1 MSLSVVLHT
10 DWETLV
16 PWSDRWDHW
25 AGGNPFRTWTWLTTW
40 WSVYRSIYRRSHLYV
55 LSIQSAEEPLGFA
68 PLFATWHPLWG
79 RSIRFLGS
87 GEICG
92 DDLGWIAPEDFQEQM
107 GRAVANSLHRKLVQL
122 APLGACPGHGRKETM
137 RYVACDHL
145 DLDGV
150 TARNRGMQAFIRG
163 LRQLGW
169 FMDVQSI
176 EHSWQISLPATWTEY
191 LQERLGRS
199 MRRKARKLNDQ
210 FLASGIVNVHTTGEN
225 QPWEKAWRHLVNLH
239 QARRHHL
246 GKAGAFDSASFHC
259 FHRTVLGRLISE
271 DKARIVWLEC
281 QGQPIAAEYLLL
293 SDGVVRA
300 YQCGMNPD
308 FAELSPGFLA
318 NLVVI
323 RQAIAEKRTTFDFL
337 RGDEPYKS
345 QWGAQPVSM
354 LRIRAVPP
362 RPMAQVTFA
371 LWRTARACRN
381 KLRNKKSGGY
391 GKIPPRGSP
400 DTDGVSQPF
409 AVTTDTLPC
418 LIFD

>member
-10 DWETLV
+10 DWETLAR
-16 PWSDRWDHW
+16 WSDCWDHW
-25 AGGNPFRTWTWLTTW
+25 AGGNPFRTWTWVTTW
-40 WSVYRSIYRRSHLYV
+40 WSVYKSIYRRSRLHV
-55 LSIQSAEEPLGFA
+55 LSIQSGEEPLGFA
-68 PLFATWHPLWG
+68 PLFSTWHPLWG

-87 GEICG
+87 GEVCG
-92 DDLGWIAPEDFQEQM
+92 DDLGWIAPEDFQEQV
-107 GRAVANSLHRKLVQL
+107 GRAVANSLHRKLVHP
-122 APLGACPGHGRKETM
+122 APLGAFPGNGRKETT

-150 TARNRGMQAFIRG
+150 TARDRGMQAFIRE

-169 FMDVQSI
+169 SMDVGFI
-176 EHSWQISLPATWTEY
+176 EHYWQISLPATWTEY

-199 MRRKARKLNDQ
+199 TRRKVQRLDNRY
-210 FLASGIVNVHTTGEN
+210 LASGKIGVQITRHDEAW
-225 QPWEKAWRHLVNLH
+225 QPAWNHLIKLH

-246 GKAGAFDSASFHC
+246 GRPGAFDSAAFRRFHQ
-259 FHRTVLGRLISE
+259 TVLERLIPAN
-271 DKARIVWLEC
+271 KAQIIWLQW

-300 YQCGMNPD
+300 YQCGMNPE
-308 FAELSPGFLA
+308 FAKISPGFLA
-318 NLVVI
+318 NIVTI
-323 RQAIAEKRTTFDFL
+323 RQAISERYSTFDFL

-362 RPMAQVTFA
+362 RPMAQLSFV

-381 KLRNKKSGGY
+381 KLLNKKSRGY
-391 GKIPPRGSP
+391 GKIPPRETP
-400 DTDGVSQPF
+400 DTDSVSQAFP
-409 AVTTDTLPC
+409 VTTDSLPC
-418 LIFD
+418 LISD